1 MKYRLQLIALLISI
15 LLIIISIGMMAVDG
29 VVIILSYMS
38 LFFAFVSI
46 SQRNR
51 KGLKFFAFLFIIAHI
66 AFFFRVYL
74 DTNSKSNI
82 NTMITVPS
90 ETFVRCSDIMFS
102 HKNYLTQHLTN
113 SDKKIMNECLKIN
126 E

>member
-1 MKYRLQLIALLISI
+1 MKYKLQLITLLMSI

-29 VVIILSYMS
+29 VVIILSYVS
-38 LFFAFVSI
+38 LFFALVSI

-51 KGLKFFAFLFIIAHI
+51 KGLKIFAFLFIIAHI
-66 AFFFRVYL
+66 AFFFRTYL
-74 DTNSKSNI
+74 DTSSKSNT

-90 ETFVRCSDIMFS
+90 ETFVRCSNMMFS
-102 HKNYLTQHLTN
+102 HKNDLTQQLTN
-113 SDKKIMNECLKIN
+113 SDKKKMNECVKIN